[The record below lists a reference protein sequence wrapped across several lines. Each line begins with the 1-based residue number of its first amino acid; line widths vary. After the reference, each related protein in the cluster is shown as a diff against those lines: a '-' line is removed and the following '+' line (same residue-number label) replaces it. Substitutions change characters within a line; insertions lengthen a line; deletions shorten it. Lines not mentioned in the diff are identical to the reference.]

1 MIIIESNTEQ
11 TKVKVLSVF
20 SLGEIAVEYDMSTLP
35 QPENIPGKTYEMFY
49 DKETQKIFYEYTDIP
64 KTPLELLQEET
75 KALKLAIAESA
86 EAQQQD
92 KIENQLAIAELAEV
106 VATKEVL

>member
-1 MIIIESNTEQ
+1 MIIIENTEE

-20 SLGEIAVEYDMSTLP
+20 SFGEIAVEYDMSTMP
-35 QPENIPGKTYEMFY
+35 QPENIPGKTYELFY
-49 DKETQKIFYEYTDIP
+49 DKETKSLYYEYTDIP
-64 KTPLELLQEET
+64 KTALELLQEET
-75 KALKLAIAESA
+75 QQLKLAIAESA